1 MPAITTLV
9 AIAGVAASV
18 GGVVQASAAAKAQ
31 AAAAKKQAD
40 QAKAALQAKKPSEKT
55 EAEIKLAAKDKDLK
69 RGKGSLAK
77 RNRQSAATGGLAG
90 QSASAV
96 GGL

>member
-18 GGVVQASAAAKAQ
+18 GGVLSAKSAADK
-31 AAAAKKQAD
+31 AAAQAKKQAEE
-40 QAKAALQAKKPSEKT
+40 AKAALQAKRPSDNT
-55 EAEIKLAAKDKDLK
+55 EAEIKLAKRDKELK

-77 RNRQSAATGGLAG
+77 RKRENLSAGGLPAA
-90 QSASAV
+90 SASEV